1 MSKPFLHIIKYEL
14 KKKTKKSPDTV
25 EIDNKTEKRKSSLQ
39 KTETFQSEENIKK
52 YQISKSY

>member
-1 MSKPFLHIIKYEL
+1 MHIIKYEL